1 MIDKEVLE
9 NKELNLCPLEYDDI
23 LIPAIQDYLANFTFK
38 NFVEAITSRVI
49 VQPNVRRIC
58 LCVYLFLNNIIKQ
71 GKTNSNIL
79 LAAPSGTGKTETY
92 RAMKEYFQAYL
103 PEIIIENID
112 TSQITT
118 TGFKGVD
125 IGNALRPFARLETEH
140 PVGICFLDEFD
151 KKLAPSFGNGTNVN
165 AEVQGNML
173 KILEGSSILY
183 EKSGK
188 KMYLDRVLFIGMGSF
203 DYFRKQ
209 WKEEAVMGF
218 GSVSDKDTSL
228 FKMISRDDLV
238 KFGALYELV
247 GRFPYIINFSPL
259 TEEAVKG
266 VISKIRKKLE
276 DEYECRIT
284 LTPGMEESLLK
295 EANSPYGCRIFESM
309 LREGASRGLLKW
321 YEEEMNEPGTH
332 PVITINS
339 MDEVYVEKFEQEEVE
354 SNCTE

>member
-1 MIDKEVLE
+1 MISNQVLQTTIDGLKNITRIDICVMDTE
-9 NKELNLCPLEYDDI
+9 GKALATTINNVEEY
-23 LIPAIQDYLANFTFK
+23 
-38 NFVEAITSRVI
+38 
-49 VQPNVRRIC
+49 
-58 LCVYLFLNNIIKQ
+58 
-71 GKTNSNIL
+71 
-79 LAAPSGTGKTETY
+79 
-92 RAMKEYFQAYL
+92 
-103 PEIIIENID
+103 
-112 TSQITT
+112 
-118 TGFKGVD
+118 
-125 IGNALRPFARLETEH
+125 
-140 PVGICFLDEFD
+140 
-151 KKLAPSFGNGTNVN
+151 
-165 AEVQGNML
+165 
-173 KILEGSSILY
+173 
-183 EKSGK
+183 
-188 KMYLDRVLFIGMGSF
+188 
-203 DYFRKQ
+203 
-209 WKEEAVMGF
+209 EEAVMGF

-309 LREGASRGLLKW
+309 LREGASHGLLKW